1 MLWHMV
7 PQTWSL
13 TDHKL
18 GLSYAMVH
26 EHEEGGWVAFVWPKP
41 KQENNSIEVLASSRD
56 AAMEAAKTVL
66 RENGVEV

>member
-1 MLWHMV
+1 MV

-13 TDHKL
+13 TDPAE

-26 EHEEGGWVAFVWPKP
+26 EHELDGWVAFVWPRP
-41 KQENNSIEVLASSRD
+41 KLAEDSIEVMASSRD

-66 RENGVEV
+66 RKHGVEL